1 MLKETDLP
9 FCTYKGTLFYLSA
22 VFNLICS
29 EREFA
34 LWALCKYGYVT
45 SRNSKHVPR
54 YTICATFF
62 LFLRCFFFSFF
73 AGLLDIPCEVEGIT
87 SIITLKRL
95 IGLIHLPV
103 RACPLDGN
111 ELILLN
117 MGPTT

>member
-1 MLKETDLP
+1 MRGNLLYGLYVSTVMLLIGTANMCPD
-9 FCTYKGTLFYLSA
+9 TLFVQL
-22 VFNLICS
+22 
-29 EREFA
+29 
-34 LWALCKYGYVT
+34 
-45 SRNSKHVPR
+45 
-54 YTICATFF
+54 FF
-62 LFLRCFFFSFF
+62 SFLRCFSFSFF